1 MITNQLS
8 KIIKYTFIFACIIL
22 WSCEKETVEDPN
34 KVTQPANTKY
44 LNAEE
49 LPEEFQDYFIQ
60 KNINNSAKS
69 NRKEND
75 LSNAIFTEYDIVSMT
90 DDKNITNYSI
100 SFFYPDTPE
109 NIFYNLVI
117 NVLPTGENS
126 RYIFK
131 YICNPA
137 DFQNFKAHNFDFN
150 YFVGMTEI
158 SLAPTSS
165 NETLTSK
172 MNTGDEDCP
181 KIYIPSSS
189 DSGGNSGAAGGGGG
203 DSSSSGGFNTSVPG
217 YNAPG
222 HTGGGGSLGPSTG
235 GSGGHDHSGCYGS
248 NGQYWYRGEDI
259 GKPHSHNEKKA
270 TDCPDLVP
278 PPGNVPV
285 LPMPMIKVLGK
296 ELALS
301 FDQIVFLRDKPDLM
315 NVINQHLGENNF
327 SEKSKNFARTKIN
340 AAIIEKKIDDTELDA
355 CTKAVLEKLK
365 TLKQNDIAS
374 IFERF
379 GVPVNGTYTL
389 KIVIGTTSKPVAYAD
404 TRWVSKNNYLITI
417 SEPYLKGEENNQRPP
432 TDLAIATVL
441 IHELIHAHFMALFDD
456 FHNNGNI
463 CAYDN
468 YDCLFMEFV
477 ADNFEGTTDPQH
489 SQMFENY
496 IDVMA
501 NALQEFQ
508 TGIPVSST
516 EKAALFYHDLAL
528 STMAKTPIF
537 EDRYPL
543 GYNSPTYEERKRITY
558 NREAEND
565 NKTIDDAENGKYIPK
580 GKPCN

>member
-1 MITNQLS
+1 MTINKLI
-8 KIIKYTFIFACIIL
+8 KIVKHIFIFACIIL

-34 KVTQPANTKY
+34 KVVAKSANTKY

-49 LPEEFQDYFIQ
+49 LPAEFQDYFIP
-60 KNINNSAKS
+60 KNSNSSAKS
-69 NRKEND
+69 NGKEND
-75 LSNAIFTEYDIVSMT
+75 LNNAIFTEYDIVSMT
-90 DDKNITNYSI
+90 DYKNITNYSI

-137 DFQNFKAHNFDFN
+137 DFQNFKAHNFDFK

-165 NETLTSK
+165 NGTLTSK

-222 HTGGGGSLGPSTG
+222 HTVGGSLGPSTG

-248 NGQYWYRGEDI
+248 NGQYWYSAGDVRP
-259 GKPHSHNEKKA
+259 PHSHNEKKA

-285 LPMPMIKVLGK
+285 IPMPMIKVLGK

-301 FDQIVFLRDKPDLM
+301 SNQIIFLRDKPDLM
-315 NVINQHLGENNF
+315 NVINQHLEENNF
-327 SEKSKNFARTKIN
+327 SEESKNFARTKIN
-340 AAIIEKKIDDTELDA
+340 AAIIEKKIDDTKLDA
-355 CTKAVLEKLK
+355 CTKAVLDKLK
-365 TLKQNDIAS
+365 NLKQADIAGILAKLGGNS
-374 IFERF
+374 ETYILTLEI
-379 GVPVNGTYTL
+379 GEVDGNHPAGTFQTSYNCYKTVFDNDFL
-389 KIVIGTTSKPVAYAD
+389 YGIDGTGINK
-404 TRWVSKNNYLITI
+404 
-417 SEPYLKGEENNQRPP
+417 PP
-432 TDLAIATVL
+432 TDLAIAAVM
-441 IHELIHAHFMALFDD
+441 IHEIVHANFFSLFDD
-456 FHNNGNI
+456 KVNSGI
-463 CAYDN
+463 PTA
-468 YDCLFMEFV
+468 L
-477 ADNFEGTTDPQH
+477 DNFDLLYKKYVTRNYNDTDDAQH
-489 SQMFENY
+489 AQIWKSF
-496 IDVMA
+496 IDIMSS
-501 NALQEFQ
+501 ALQEYHTGNPTDKPSQFYQDIILGTLKQ
-508 TGIPVSST
+508 TNTFKSKYPEGGDENRRITNNFLT
-516 EKAALFYHDLAL
+516 EKNNG
-528 STMAKTPIF
+528 S
-537 EDRYPL
+537 
-543 GYNSPTYEERKRITY
+543 
-558 NREAEND
+558 ND
-565 NKTIDDAENGKYIPK
+565 PNYTPK
-580 GKPCN
+580 GTPCK